1 MILGYKF
8 KNTDLFDLA
17 MTHSSMVKD
26 KKLSNERLEFL
37 GDRVLS
43 LCLSKYL
50 FNEYPF
56 DNEGDLAKRH
66 ASFACADTLYNIA
79 KNIYLDYS
87 IKTSFSIDPDSKH
100 DKNILADAVEA
111 LIGAVFLDSNFDTVY
126 KFVIDLYGGMLSDL
140 QTPPQDFKT
149 KLQELTQSKYHQ
161 TPTYEIISIEG
172 PDHCP
177 KFNVKVTIKSFEAFG
192 SGVSKKLADQ
202 SAASNLLKILK

>member
-161 TPTYEIISIEG
+161 TPTYEIISTEG

-192 SGVSKKLADQ
+192 FGVSKKLAEQ